1 LQVVNRRILLGL
13 GALAIA
19 GIVSWWAFRGGSQQ
33 SQQQQEP
40 ANRRQATGDRQ
51 RPESGGPGPKGERPV
66 LPGGEVERPGE
77 APFVEERRD
86 PAFAEAHEEEARS
99 RAEAAIEGRAV
110 RIERVECR
118 SSRCQVVI
126 AGPNEAFD
134 EAIAA
139 MSDERG
145 FYGWA
150 REMLVTGL
158 SRDVL
163 RSEARATV
171 VLVF

>member
-1 LQVVNRRILLGL
+1 
-13 GALAIA
+13 
-19 GIVSWWAFRGGSQQ
+19 
-33 SQQQQEP
+33 
-40 ANRRQATGDRQ
+40 
-51 RPESGGPGPKGERPV
+51 V
-66 LPGGEVERPGE
+66 LPGKPEPPGA
-77 APFVEERRD
+77 APFAEERRD
-86 PAFAEAHEEEARS
+86 PGFADAHEEEARS

-134 EAIAA
+134 ETLAA
-139 MSDERG
+139 MGDERG
-145 FYGWA
+145 FHGWA